1 MKSIGP
7 ISWASSSSFYKRS
20 SEFLIFELRFCR
32 NRPKLRLYF
41 EAQVWTVSCASEL
54 LIWIISDINMT
65 FFNANHLKSVSLKKI
80 DNFLPVFIWI
90 LSENNKWFE
99 SRLKIIVKFS
109 EKSIFWENS
118 SRELEMSWASS
129 EQVWAWAL
137 AWAALLPHSLSLR
150 LELQSSETAKTELQA
165 QRSSQLAYALH

>member
-7 ISWASSSSFYKRS
+7 KFWASSSSFYKRS
-20 SEFLIFELRFCR
+20 SEFLIFELRFCQ
-32 NRPKLRLYF
+32 NRPELRLYF

-80 DNFLPVFIWI
+80 CNFLPVFIWI
-90 LSENNKWFE
+90 ILENNEWVK
-99 SRLKIIVKFS
+99 SSLKIIVKSS
-109 EKSIFWENS
+109 EKSIFWGNS

-129 EQVWAWAL
+129 SQVWAWAL
-137 AWAALLPHSLSLR
+137 AWAALLPHSLSLK
-150 LELQSSETAKTELQA
+150 LKFESSNTAKTELQA